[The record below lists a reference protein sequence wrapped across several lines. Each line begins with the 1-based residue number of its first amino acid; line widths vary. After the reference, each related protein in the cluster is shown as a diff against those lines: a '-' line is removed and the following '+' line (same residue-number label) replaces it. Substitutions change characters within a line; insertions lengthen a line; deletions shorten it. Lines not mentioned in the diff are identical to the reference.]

1 MDHVYNRRESIRALD
16 YTGAATTR
24 TGRSD
29 DRDSAGFP
37 DDARTSRN
45 HAGEGLEDGYN
56 VPGIV
61 LCALGIVAMA
71 LALTAAGYGFA
82 GWAVVAGVVAAV
94 CAITGVTWLLLEH
107 RRVKAKEGLAL
118 SDQQGH

>member
-1 MDHVYNRRESIRALD
+1 M
-16 YTGAATTR
+16 
-24 TGRSD
+24 
-29 DRDSAGFP
+29 
-37 DDARTSRN
+37 RTSRN

-71 LALTAAGYGFA
+71 LALTAAGYGFS

-94 CAITGVTWLLLEH
+94 CAVAGVAWLLLEH

-118 SDQQGH
+118 TDQRGH